1 MELTSPLCLYMWTVL
16 NNIHIFSVLM
26 IISILIALIICMTV
40 WLVGGYEKGL
50 KWIKMLII
58 SLAIFSLLVILIPN
72 KKEAAIIFGVP
83 YIINTVKDAMKN
95 IDTTSLPPKA
105 VDYLNAYLDKE
116 IDNLGDKK

>member
-26 IISILIALIICMTV
+26 IISILIALIICMAV

-58 SLAIFSLLVILIPN
+58 SLAIF
-72 KKEAAIIFGVP
+72 
-83 YIINTVKDAMKN
+83 
-95 IDTTSLPPKA
+95 
-105 VDYLNAYLDKE
+105 
-116 IDNLGDKK
+116 